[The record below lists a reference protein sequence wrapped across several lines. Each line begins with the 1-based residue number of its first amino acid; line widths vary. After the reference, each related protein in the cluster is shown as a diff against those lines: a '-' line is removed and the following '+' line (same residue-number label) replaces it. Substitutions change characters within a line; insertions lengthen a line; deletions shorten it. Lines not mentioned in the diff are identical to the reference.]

1 MFKKLKKHCAVSL
14 VHHFSKCST
23 LSITGK
29 KILRS
34 RGSNSGPSKNQI
46 KTAIKRYINLFILL
60 YFVNCSQIFYP
71 CLRISIRMVGMVNF
85 NNLQNSNREG
95 VLQ

>member
-1 MFKKLKKHCAVSL
+1 M
-14 VHHFSKCST
+14 
-23 LSITGK
+23 
-29 KILRS
+29 LRS

-60 YFVNCSQIFYP
+60 YSVNCSQIFYP

-95 VLQ
+95 VLQWNL